1 MQATLGQE
9 FGRYIKMPEM
19 IARVASSLDIGTA
32 ELVKTQEELQAE
44 QAAQQEAEMAQAAV
58 APSINAASKPQG

>member
-1 MQATLGQE
+1 
-9 FGRYIKMPEM
+9 
-19 IARVASSLDIGTA
+19 
-32 ELVKTQEELQAE
+32 VKTQEELQAE